1 MKYRDSSGG
10 KMDRG
15 WLIASF
21 DIYILCMYNP
31 FIITIETTYRN
42 LSFRL
47 KMETSRHES
56 RQLWI
61 KKWNCAKSILIRFC
75 SFSCLGL
82 RKKENLINFY
92 PRLNFMKSL
101 NLQFKYLEYCVFNVL
116 ILHILYVKLQASGE
130 SGENS
135 HLYRAFGVLSSG
147 RRKD

>member
-1 MKYRDSSGG
+1 MK
-10 KMDRG
+10 
-15 WLIASF
+15 
-21 DIYILCMYNP
+21 
-31 FIITIETTYRN
+31 
-42 LSFRL
+42 
-47 KMETSRHES
+47 
-56 RQLWI
+56 
-61 KKWNCAKSILIRFC
+61 
-75 SFSCLGL
+75 L
-82 RKKENLINFY
+82 RKINFNQILFVFLPRSLEKKESLIKFY